1 MVDFNGSFASPL
13 ADASV
18 VAQLA
23 NPTELVSSFLNG
35 LTVWTAILYL
45 ALAAVFYDQGMHR
58 RALLSNFAR
67 RVGGTKKKRRLTD
80 TVKYIYLKGS
90 IVGPSM
96 KIPFMG
102 PFLQSV
108 NPKFHEYK
116 AKWNSGELSCVS
128 VFHK

>member
-1 MVDFNGSFASPL
+1 M
-13 ADASV
+13 
-18 VAQLA
+18 
-23 NPTELVSSFLNG
+23 
-35 LTVWTAILYL
+35 
-45 ALAAVFYDQGMHR
+45 
-58 RALLSNFAR
+58 
-67 RVGGTKKKRRLTD
+67 
-80 TVKYIYLKGS
+80 KYIYLKGS
-90 IVGPSM
+90 IAGPAM

>member
-1 MVDFNGSFASPL
+1 MIFS
-13 ADASV
+13 
-18 VAQLA
+18 
-23 NPTELVSSFLNG
+23 
-35 LTVWTAILYL
+35 
-45 ALAAVFYDQGMHR
+45 
-58 RALLSNFAR
+58 
-67 RVGGTKKKRRLTD
+67 
-80 TVKYIYLKGS
+80 VKYIYNKGS
-90 IVGPSM
+90 IAGPAM